1 MHERLGM
8 GGADL
13 SIFQGGSEKH
23 MRPST
28 CLLPGTLAGLK
39 EAGANDSFYWIP
51 FMANFPGVNGV
62 LGDTDGHVYTIQATI
77 ASTHT
82 SPEQGIKKV
91 WEQFRPAIRTSHTWH
106 FVVITDGKQ
115 AADAYVE
122 SKKLCNFTLGEA
134 RAHVQ
139 VWACVLSL

>member
-51 FMANFPGVNGV
+51 SVANFPGIDSV
-62 LGDTDGHVYTIQATI
+62 LGDTDSHIYTIQATI
-77 ASTHT
+77 ASTHA
-82 SPEQGIKKV
+82 SPEQGMKGV
-91 WEQFRPAIRTSHTWH
+91 GAIPSG
-106 FVVITDGKQ
+106 DSNKPYL
-115 AADAYVE
+115 A
-122 SKKLCNFTLGEA
+122 LCCYHGRQTG
-134 RAHVQ
+134 
-139 VWACVLSL
+139 C